1 MGARERERVGS
12 EEGEGDRERR
22 WSGGD
27 MKVGSEEGEGTQIYQ
42 RAPTLRAFADARAD
56 AGRRAAGAAFSCV
69 RRRAGGRGV
78 GVARVCVQDCWGRSR
93 EGRRE
98 EEI

>member
-1 MGARERERVGS
+1 
-12 EEGEGDRERR
+12 
-22 WSGGD
+22 

-78 GVARVCVQDCWGRSR
+78 GVGTCVCAGRR
-93 EGRRE
+93 QAGRQEGRVTGRE
-98 EEI
+98 EEWEVGRKGENA